1 MASTDDALQLLE
13 AEVTNARSNTISANS
28 QSSYLSSTTRFLQW
42 MLKHKRDL
50 VLDGFADSITFN
62 ASGEATKDSIKLA
75 LSSAPDNPPID
86 FSRITARDF
95 MTWIVSLKKPNGAYN
110 SFATYASHRSAF
122 YNLFQDFH
130 CVMSTELTREM
141 SCHFKGLQHNVAAAI
156 SQGLGQIK
164 VGKDPMA
171 IGLYKKLAF
180 EMLQN
185 PSRDMVFG
193 RMFMIMS

>member
-1 MASTDDALQLLE
+1 MTSTDDALQLLE
-13 AEVTNARSNTISANS
+13 AEVTNARSNTISAKS
-28 QSSYLSSTTRFLQW
+28 RSSYLRSTTRFLQW
-42 MLKHKRDL
+42 MLKPKRDL
-50 VLDGFADSITFN
+50 VLDDFADSITFN

-122 YNLFQDFH
+122 YNLFQDF
-130 CVMSTELTREM
+130 R
-141 SCHFKGLQHNVAAAI
+141 LQHKVAAAI
-156 SQGLGQIK
+156 SQGRGQIK

-180 EMLQN
+180 EML
-185 PSRDMVFG
+185 
-193 RMFMIMS
+193 